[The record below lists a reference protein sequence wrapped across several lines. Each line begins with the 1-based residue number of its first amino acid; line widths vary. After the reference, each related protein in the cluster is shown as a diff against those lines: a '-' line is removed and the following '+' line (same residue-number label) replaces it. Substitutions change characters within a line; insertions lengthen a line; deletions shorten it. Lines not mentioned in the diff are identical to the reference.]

1 MRKMMVAAA
10 AIAAASA
17 GLVSAQEAVTYAFD
31 GSFDDATFGVESA
44 IVDRG
49 LVVDHVSHVGD
60 MLNRTAGDVGAE
72 ETLFDGANIY
82 QFCSAVLSREVMEAD
97 PMNLI
102 HCPYGVFVSE
112 RGGRGDDRLPDL
124 SRRADARG
132 AGVARRDRAR
142 GGRALRRHEAQ
153 RVWGRGL
160 GTRQGRP
167 RGGLGR
173 AEGDVTACGKCDTPL
188 K

>member
-17 GLVSAQEAVTYAFD
+17 GFVSAQEAVTYAFD

-82 QFCSAVLSREVMEAD
+82 QFCSAVLSREMMEAD

-112 RGGRGDDRLPDL
+112 R
-124 SRRADARG
+124 
-132 AGVARRDRAR
+132 AGVVMIGYRTYPDGPMQKVQALLDEIAR
-142 GGRALRRHEAQ
+142 EAA
-153 RVWGRGL
+153 GL
-160 GTRQGRP
+160 
-167 RGGLGR
+167 
-173 AEGDVTACGKCDTPL
+173 
-188 K
+188 